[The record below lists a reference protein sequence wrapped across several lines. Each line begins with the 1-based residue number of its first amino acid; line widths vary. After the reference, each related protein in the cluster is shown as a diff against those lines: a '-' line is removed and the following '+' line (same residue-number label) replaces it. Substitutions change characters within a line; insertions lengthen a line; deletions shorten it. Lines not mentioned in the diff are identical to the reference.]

1 LRTISLAVVAL
12 LAAGAVAASGHR
24 FTASNPVWKTECG
37 SCHVAYP
44 PNLLSAPAWKR
55 IIAGLDHHFGTDA
68 SLDPAIVSE
77 IERFLVSNAGRRGEA
92 GTAAEPRITD
102 TRWFRNEH
110 DDVPTALWKSA
121 AMKSPANCGACHTQ
135 AEQGD
140 YSERTLQLPK

>member
-68 SLDPAIVSE
+68 SLDRALVAE
-77 IERFLVSNAGRRGEA
+77 IERFLVSNASRRSETGA
-92 GTAAEPRITD
+92 GAEPRITE
-102 TRWFRNEH
+102 TPWFRNEH
-110 DDVPTALWKSA
+110 DEVAYALWRSPAVKSA
-121 AMKSPANCGACHTQ
+121 ANCGACHTQ